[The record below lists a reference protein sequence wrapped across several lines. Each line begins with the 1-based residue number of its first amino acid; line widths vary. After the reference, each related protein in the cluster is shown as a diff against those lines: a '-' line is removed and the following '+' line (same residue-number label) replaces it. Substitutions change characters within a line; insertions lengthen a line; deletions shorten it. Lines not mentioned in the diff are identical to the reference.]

1 MEWDIQNQKSKELPN
16 TTQIKKPS
24 KVPYTTKQCFF
35 VVAKYHQIS
44 TQNLPLLP
52 ISLKKTL
59 KLGHNR

>member
-24 KVPYTTKQCFF
+24 KAVFF
-35 VVAKYHQIS
+35 LVAKYRQIS

-52 ISLKKTL
+52 ISLKTKAKT
-59 KLGHNR
+59 RA